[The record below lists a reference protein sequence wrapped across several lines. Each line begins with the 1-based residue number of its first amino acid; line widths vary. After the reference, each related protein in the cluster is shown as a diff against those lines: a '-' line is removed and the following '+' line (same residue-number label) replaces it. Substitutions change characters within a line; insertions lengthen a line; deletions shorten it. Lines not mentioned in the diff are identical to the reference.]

1 MKHGV
6 IAAIG
11 QSLTSNNPMVC
22 SKSAE
27 LLACFIDGAQAREQ
41 VCIIFCF
48 FLVKVLNNEKNF

>member
-1 MKHGV
+1 MKQGV

-11 QSLTSNNPMVC
+11 QSLASNNPMVC

-41 VCIIFCF
+41 VCYILVEF
-48 FLVKVLNNEKNF
+48 FNEY